1 MEAATATAKNIAHFT
16 TFILTEGARPAGP
29 PSSKTEHWRRTASC
43 LEDPFTIASEE
54 GENDAIARAVGKL
67 LKASSIKNHSVHGTG
82 CHGSRAPELVQ

>member
-1 MEAATATAKNIAHFT
+1 MRNHMEAATAKNIAHFT

-54 GENDAIARAVGKL
+54 GENDAIARAVGNVE
-67 LKASSIKNHSVHGTG
+67 ASSIKIAQFM
-82 CHGSRAPELVQ
+82 APGVLKAVLRSS